1 MGLEVLM
8 LIANIIGGL
17 VIAIL
22 STIAGIGG
30 GAFMIPYFYFIG
42 LPINEAVG
50 TSKFVIVFIS
60 LFGTINYLRL
70 RKVMVKQGIMILIGM
85 IPASYLGAY
94 LVSIIDNRILR
105 LIISVFILFYS
116 IRLIYGFLKKKFGK
130 IKTSTAQQHVSENYI
145 VDKPFVAVL
154 IGLLSGFIAGL
165 TGTGGGVVNMP
176 LFLSVMKIPVHFAV
190 ALSTFVIFPSSVAA
204 AIRHAL
210 NNDINYFI
218 GLPFVLGAVIGANI
232 GPRIAT
238 KTHSQHLRLFIGLIL
253 FYAGIRMLYSTIF

>member
-1 MGLEVLM
+1 MGIEILL
-8 LIANIIGGL
+8 LFANFIGGL
-17 VIAIL
+17 VIAVL
-22 STIAGIGG
+22 STMAGIGG

-42 LPINEAVG
+42 LPINEVIG

-70 RKVMVKQGIMILIGM
+70 RKVMIKQGIMILIGM

-94 LVSIIDNRILR
+94 LVSVINDWILR
-105 LIISVFILFYS
+105 LIISIFILFYS
-116 IRLIYGFLKKKFGK
+116 IRLIYGFLRKKLER
-130 IKTSTAQQHVSENYI
+130 IKTSTSQQYVGNNYM
-145 VDKPFVAVL
+145 VNKPFIAVL
-154 IGLLSGFIAGL
+154 IGLLSGFVAGL

-190 ALSTFVIFPSSVAA
+190 ALSTFVIFPSSISA

-232 GPRIAT
+232 GPRIAI
-238 KTHSQHLRLFIGLIL
+238 KTRSQHLRLIIGSIL
-253 FYAGIRMLYSTIF
+253 FYAGIRMLSTTIF